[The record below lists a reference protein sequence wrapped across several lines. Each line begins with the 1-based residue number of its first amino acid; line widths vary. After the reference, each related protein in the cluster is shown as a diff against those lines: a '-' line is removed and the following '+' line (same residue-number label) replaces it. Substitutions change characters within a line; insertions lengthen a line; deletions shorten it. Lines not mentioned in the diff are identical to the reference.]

1 MAHHPLKNSIKPCIS
16 VLSMKTKAPYI
27 IISLVLAS
35 CSVGNRLDKLDRVRL
50 SQPGRSIAKADTA
63 ASVLPDQISWKDS
76 SGIEHIVTKAE
87 KDSTTGEDITVVE
100 LNEVTITAR
109 SKNVPE
115 RFGKVNLDFVITV
128 PKTLINNKW
137 QVQLT
142 PVAYQKKEKIEL
154 EKIFLSGADFVK
166 QQKKGY
172 AQYQAFISSIIPD
185 SEYLKE
191 LFNLKG
197 YNKAMAEIEEEF
209 YQAWLNDFLVRDQ
222 WIDWSEKTNKRYAY
236 FNHKMERNKSSIE
249 GSNSILSVLPSFWL
263 KRDLDST
270 YVPTRYKLFSGNNY
284 NIKLKSIS
292 FNDSLKI
299 AERYFDYK
307 RLAENE
313 RKKEMLHDKF
323 NEYVKFPIQPARLD
337 TIIEN
342 ANESFSYYYIQEVD
356 ANDDTKK
363 IDLTIDGLVVTKE
376 GNRKPLPESDTIT
389 YYISSMIQFLDY
401 APRYKKEI
409 IYRKAAANITAYI
422 NYPTGKVLF
431 DENFEKNE
439 EEINK
444 VLDAINKLTYT
455 GELVLDSINMI
466 ATASPEGSAH
476 TNLALSKL
484 RAIELKRYLSKR
496 TDDHAGIDT
505 LIRPKWIGEDWSKL
519 RQLIANE
526 KDMANKNGVLDIISS
541 NADLDTKEKQIR
553 SAYPETYSL
562 IRERFYPLTRAVNF
576 EFYLHRRDMIKDFIY
591 TTVLDSTYLGGI
603 KLMEC
608 RKYKEALNI
617 LSEYNDYNTAL
628 CLMSLGYDQKA
639 LEILLSE
646 KDSGNKFYLMAIIYT
661 RLKREAEAIRA
672 FISSVELDA
681 SKIYRG
687 KLDPEINK
695 LITTYKLNLSQY
707 E

>member
-1 MAHHPLKNSIKPCIS
+1 
-16 VLSMKTKAPYI
+16 MKAKAPYI
-27 IISLVLAS
+27 ILSTIVLAS
-35 CSVGNRLDKLDRVRL
+35 CSVGSRLDKLDRVHL
-50 SQPGRSIAKADTA
+50 SQPGRLTEKADTA
-63 ASVLPDQISWKDS
+63 TYILPDQITWKDS
-76 SGIEHIVTKAE
+76 AGAEHIVTKAE
-87 KDSTTGEDITVVE
+87 KDSITGEDITLVE
-100 LNEVTITAR
+100 LNEVTITAK

-128 PKTLINNKW
+128 PQSLINNKW

-142 PVAYQKKEKIEL
+142 PIAYKKEKKIEL
-154 EKIFLSGADFVK
+154 EKIFLSGADFIK

-172 AQYQAFISSIIPD
+172 AQYQAFINSIIPD

-197 YNKAMAEIEEEF
+197 YNKAMAEIKEEF

-249 GSNSILSVLPSFWL
+249 GSNSILSVLPAFWL

-284 NIKLKSIS
+284 NIKLKSIT
-292 FNDSLKI
+292 FDDSLKI

-313 RKKEMLHDKF
+313 RKKEMLHEKF

-342 ANESFSYYYIQEVD
+342 ANQSFSYYYIQEVD

-376 GNRKPLPESDTIT
+376 GNKKSLPESDTIT

-401 APRYKKEI
+401 TPRYKKQI
-409 IYRKAAANITAYI
+409 IYRKALANTTAYI

-431 DENFEKNE
+431 DEKFENNK

-444 VLDAINKLTYT
+444 VLDAIKQLTYT
-455 GELVLDSINMI
+455 GELVLDSINMT
-466 ATASPEGSAH
+466 ATASPEGSAY
-476 TNLALSKL
+476 TNLNLSKL
-484 RAIELKRYLSKR
+484 RAIELKKYLAKQ

-505 LIRPKWIGEDWSKL
+505 LIRPKWIGEDWQKLNNLISKDEN
-519 RQLIANE
+519 IE
-526 KDMANKNGVLDIISS
+526 NKNEILKIVSS
-541 NADLDTKEKQIR
+541 TADLDSKETEIR
-553 SAYPETYSL
+553 KSYPKDYAF
-562 IRERFYPLTRAVNF
+562 IRENFYPLTRAVNF

-591 TTVLDSTYLGGI
+591 TTVLDSTYISGI
-603 KLMEC
+603 KLMES
-608 RKYKEALNI
+608 RKYKEALSL
-617 LSEYNDYNTAL
+617 LSEYNDYNTAV

-639 LEILLSE
+639 LDILLAE
-646 KDSGNKFYLMAIIYT
+646 KDSANKFYLMAIIYT
-661 RLKREAEAIRA
+661 RLKREAEAIQA
-672 FISSVELDA
+672 FISSVSLDA

-695 LITTYKLNLSQY
+695 LITTYNLNLSQY

>member
-1 MAHHPLKNSIKPCIS
+1 
-16 VLSMKTKAPYI
+16 MKAKAPYI
-27 IISLVLAS
+27 ILSVIVLTS

-50 SQPGRSIAKADTA
+50 SQPRNSNEKVDTTTY
-63 ASVLPDQISWKDS
+63 VLPDQLTWKDS
-76 SGIEHIVTKAE
+76 TGTEHIVTKAE

-100 LNEVTITAR
+100 LNEVTITAK

-128 PKTLINNKW
+128 PQKLISNKW

-142 PVAYQKKEKIEL
+142 PVAYKKEDKIEL
-154 EKIFLSGADFVK
+154 EKIFLSGADFIK

-197 YNKAMAEIEEEF
+197 YSKAMAEIEEEF
-209 YQAWLNDFLVRDQ
+209 YQAWVNDFLARDK

-236 FNHKMERNKSSIE
+236 FNSKMERNKSSIE
-249 GSNSILSVLPSFWL
+249 GSSSILSILPSFWL
-263 KRDLDST
+263 RRDIDST

-284 NIKLKSIS
+284 NIKLKDIT
-292 FNDSLKI
+292 FEDSLKI
-299 AERYFDYK
+299 AERFFDYK

-313 RKKEMLHDKF
+313 RKKGMLQDKF
-323 NEYVKFPIQPARLD
+323 SEYVKFPYQPARLD

-342 ANESFSYYYIQEVD
+342 ANQSFSYYYQQEID
-356 ANDDTKK
+356 ANDDTKR
-363 IDLTIDGLVVTKE
+363 IDLTINGLVITKE
-376 GNRKPLPESDTIT
+376 GNRTSLPESDTIT
-389 YYISSMIQFLDY
+389 YYISSMLQFLDY
-401 APRYKKEI
+401 TPRYKKQI
-409 IYRKAAANITAYI
+409 IYRKASANTTAYI

-431 DENFEKNE
+431 DENFQNNK
-439 EEINK
+439 EEINR
-444 VLDAINKLTYT
+444 VLDAIQKLTFT

-476 TNLALSKL
+476 TNFELSKL
-484 RAIELKRYLSKR
+484 RAIELKKYLSR
-496 TDDHAGIDT
+496 CTDDHAGIDT
-505 LIRPKWIGEDWSKL
+505 LIRPKWIGEDWHKL
-519 RQLIANE
+519 RKLILNE
-526 KDMANKNGVLDIISS
+526 EAIRNKNEILDIISS
-541 NADLDTKEKQIR
+541 TIDLDSKEKQIR
-553 SAYPETYSL
+553 TSYPEDYNF
-562 IRERFYPLTRAVNF
+562 IRENCYPLTRAVNF
-576 EFYLHRRDMIKDFIY
+576 EFYLHRKDMIKDFIY
-591 TTVLDSTYLGGI
+591 TTVLDSTYLDGI
-603 KLMEC
+603 NLMEC
-608 RKYKEALNI
+608 RKYKEALAL
-617 LSEYNDYNTAL
+617 LSEYNDYNTAV

-646 KDSGNKFYLMAIIYT
+646 KDSANKYYLMAIIYT
-661 RLKREAEAIRA
+661 RMKEEAKAIQA
-672 FISSVELDA
+672 FISSVKLDE

-695 LITTYKLNLSQY
+695 LITTYNLNMSQY

>member
-1 MAHHPLKNSIKPCIS
+1 
-16 VLSMKTKAPYI
+16 MKTKAPYI

-50 SQPGRSIAKADTA
+50 SQPGRSHAKTDT
-63 ASVLPDQISWKDS
+63 VVNILPDHISWQDS

-87 KDSTTGEDITVVE
+87 KDSTTGEDITLVE
-100 LNEVTITAR
+100 LNEVTITAK

-128 PKTLINNKW
+128 PKTLIKKKW

-142 PVAYQKKEKIEL
+142 PVAYQKREEIEL
-154 EKIFLSGADFVK
+154 EKIFLSGADFIK

-172 AQYQAFISSIIPD
+172 AQYQAFINSIIPD
-185 SEYLKE
+185 SEYLQE
-191 LFNLKG
+191 LFDLKG
-197 YNKAMAEIEEEF
+197 YNKAMAEIKEEF

-236 FNHKMERNKSSIE
+236 FNHKMEMNKSSIE
-249 GSNSILSVLPSFWL
+249 GSNSILSVLPAFWL

-292 FNDSLKI
+292 FDDSLKI

-342 ANESFSYYYIQEVD
+342 ANESFSYYYIQEID
-356 ANDDTKK
+356 ANDNTKK
-363 IDLTIDGLVVTKE
+363 IDLTLNGIVVTKE
-376 GNRKPLPESDTIT
+376 GDRKTLPESDTIT

-401 APRYKKEI
+401 TPRYKKQI
-409 IYRKAAANITAYI
+409 VYRKALANTTAYI

-431 DENFEKNE
+431 DENFENNK

-444 VLDAINKLTYT
+444 VLDAIHKLTYT

-476 TNLALSKL
+476 TNLELSRM
-484 RAIELKRYLSKR
+484 RAIELKKYLSKC
-496 TDDHAGIDT
+496 TDDHVGIDT
-505 LIRPKWIGEDWSKL
+505 LIRPKWIGEDWNKL
-519 RQLIANE
+519 RQLIVDE
-526 KDMANKNGVLDIISS
+526 KDMNNKNGILNVISS
-541 NADLDTKEKQIR
+541 NDDLDAKERQIR
-553 SAYPETYSL
+553 NIYPESYSL
-562 IRERFYPLTRAVNF
+562 IREKFYPLTRAVNF
-576 EFYLHRRDMIKDFIY
+576 EFYLHRRDMIKDYIY
-591 TTVLDSTYLGGI
+591 TTVLDSTYITGI
-603 KLMEC
+603 QLMER

-661 RLKREAEAIRA
+661 RLKREAEAIQA

-687 KLDPEINK
+687 KLDPEVNK